1 MERLQR
7 NAVPVL
13 LGAALVSAAVLTLLL
28 TAQATYFGDEWGI
41 LMNRRELGLDTLL
54 EPHNEHIVVF
64 PALIDHLLLQLFGME
79 SARPAQL
86 VLIAF
91 LLATAV
97 LLFVYVRR
105 RVGPWPALLATVLV
119 LFLGPAWEVLLWPF
133 EITLVGPVMFGLAML
148 LALEREDRRGD
159 LVALVCL
166 TLAIGFSN
174 LGVIFVAAAA
184 VAVAVGP
191 RNAWLRRSY
200 VFLVPAALFALWYL
214 GWGGEAE
221 SHMSLR
227 NVLGSPQS
235 VLDSAAVAVG
245 GLAGLGTELSAG
257 AIDLTWGRILLAALV
272 IVIVGWKL
280 RAGGRLERWLWP
292 VAAAALANWL
302 LTAFNLYPGRDP
314 TSSRYQYASCV
325 LVLMV
330 LANLFKGT
338 RPSRTVLLVLTA
350 LTGLA
355 LGPNL
360 VLLKNGSQFFEREAV
375 FSRAGTSAI
384 EIARDTVDPAFQLD
398 PRVAGTPS
406 LVNVFAGI
414 YLEAVDEHG
423 SPAYTPR
430 ELLAAPPE
438 GRRQADIVL
447 ARALPLSTVTRLG
460 AYRRQAPRGCVEVPA
475 TGGPAQGIRLRPGT
489 TRIEVPPGPE
499 AAVSL
504 RRFARGEFP
513 VTAEAVPGGSAAE
526 LKLPRDRAPGQ
537 PWHLRVE
544 AEQGARVCR

>member
-166 TLAIGFSN
+166 TLAVGFSN
-174 LGVIFVAAAA
+174 LGIVFVPAAAA
-184 VAVAVGP
+184 AILVGP
-191 RNAWLRRSY
+191 REAWLRRSY
-200 VFLVPAALFALWYL
+200 VFVIPGALFALWSL

-221 SHMSLR
+221 SHLSLR
-227 NVLGSPQS
+227 NVLAAPQS

-245 GLAGLGTELSAG
+245 SLTGLAIDLSTG
-257 AIDLTWGRILLAALV
+257 VVDLTWGRILLVVLALA
-272 IVIVGWKL
+272 IVRWKVSE
-280 RAGGRLERWLWP
+280 RGPVERWLWP
-292 VAAAALANWL
+292 VAAAILVAWL
-302 LTAFNLYPGRDP
+302 LTAFNLSPGRDP
-314 TSSRYQYASCV
+314 TSSRYQYSSCILLLMALAGLFRGV
-325 LVLMV
+325 RIGPAGLVAL
-330 LANLFKGT
+330 
-338 RPSRTVLLVLTA
+338 TV

-360 VLLKNGSQFFEREAV
+360 VMLKNGSTHFEQQAV
-375 FSRAGTSAI
+375 LSRAGTAAI
-384 EIARDTVDPAFQLD
+384 EIARDSVDPEFQLD
-398 PRVAGTPS
+398 PEVAGEAAAEKA
-406 LVNVFAGI
+406 AGI
-414 YLEAVDEHG
+414 LDRDAGEVRHRAR
-423 SPAYTPR
+423 APR
-430 ELLAAPPE
+430 RGRGPRHRRRGRDRSRAGRDRRTARRVRAPP
-438 GRRQADIVL
+438 
-447 ARALPLSTVTRLG
+447 P
-460 AYRRQAPRGCVEVPA
+460 
-475 TGGPAQGIRLRPGT
+475 
-489 TRIEVPPGPE
+489 
-499 AAVSL
+499 
-504 RRFARGEFP
+504 
-513 VTAEAVPGGSAAE
+513 
-526 LKLPRDRAPGQ
+526 
-537 PWHLRVE
+537 
-544 AEQGARVCR
+544 